1 MSDEIPTPKKRGRP
15 AKVKPEPVRVDV
27 LERASQ
33 TDLDTLLS
41 DPRYKARLSQ
51 PFGET
56 SQPIALV
63 DSSKECHWF
72 NAAIQNDHIWQ
83 KKRGGW
89 DNVRPE
95 DVVDTEQIGGFA
107 VDASGHIV
115 RGERGQEVLMS
126 MPKVVIRAIAMK
138 KAEINKNLGRAD
150 KQRAGA
156 IESLGQRDPEGADFL
171 QKAARRF
178 DVNDSYERIEVTPDG
193 E

>member
-1 MSDEIPTPKKRGRP
+1 MADEITKRKPGRP
-15 AKVKPEPVRVDV
+15 PKVRVDV
-27 LERASQ
+27 MERANQ

-41 DPRYKARLSQ
+41 DPRYKARLSH

-56 SQPIALV
+56 SQPIELV
-63 DSSKECHWF
+63 DSSRECHWF

-138 KAEINKNLGRAD
+138 KAELNKRLGRAD
-150 KQRAGA
+150 VAKAA
-156 IESLGQRDPEGADFL
+156 SIEALGKTDDEGAEFL
-171 QKAARRF
+171 AKAAKRF
-178 DVNDSYERIEVTPDG
+178 DVKDSYERIQVTPD
-193 E
+193 EN